1 MAINFPSTAGQAT
14 DGTFT
19 YLVAGITYSWN
30 GESWTAAGSGAT
42 ATNLTVFSV
51 TNATASGGG
60 SLAYDS
66 NTGDFSYT
74 PPDLSSYLTLY
85 GPVSN
90 HSDVTI
96 TNPQADQVLRYN
108 SSSLAWENT
117 DLSVTVDSLSD
128 TDINSGGFNPLS
140 DGDLLQWNASQS
152 KWINDPNARSISSN
166 TGAYFGLGDPGTG
179 TPIIVQLEGLGAGG
193 ALELTNGGNPVAIS
207 FDFNTG
213 TSGQVITATGDDGF
227 GNATGA
233 NWSTP
238 ETPLQSRTTSQIT
251 AASLGIGSD
260 AAVSITTPPAYA
272 LLKIETSHAAWVT
285 LYTDTTSRTNDDGRS
300 ETTDPTPGSGVIAEV
315 ITTGATTQ
323 LISPGTIAYNANATG
338 TTYAKIVNKSGAIA
352 NVTVTLTYVQ
362 LEV

>member
-19 YLVAGITYSWN
+19 YVAAGITYSWN
-30 GESWTAAGSGAT
+30 GESWTAAGGGAT
-42 ATNLTVFSV
+42 ATDLTVFSA
-51 TNATASGGG
+51 TNAVASGGG

-66 NTGDFSYT
+66 NSGTFTLT

-108 SSSLAWENT
+108 AANLAWENT

-128 TDINSGGFNPLS
+128 TDLLNIQ
-140 DGDLLQWNASQS
+140 DGDIQRWNSISS
-152 KWINDPNARSISSN
+152 KWINTVNSADLVSTIN
-166 TGAYFGLGDPGTG
+166 TAYFGVGDPGTG
-179 TPIIVQLEGLGAGG
+179 TPSIVQLEGLGPGG
-193 ALELTNGGNPVAIS
+193 ALELTNGGSPVAIS

-213 TSGQVITATGDDGF
+213 TAGQVITATGDDGF

-238 ETPLQSRTTSQIT
+238 GTPLQSRTTAQIT
-251 AASLGIGSD
+251 ATSLAPNAS
-260 AAVSITTPPAYA
+260 ANVSINTPKTYA
-272 LLKIETSHAAWVT
+272 LLKIETSAAAWVT
-285 LYTDTTSRTNDDGRS
+285 LYTDTTSRTNDASRS

-315 ITTGATTQ
+315 ITNGAVTQ
-323 LISPGTIAYNANATG
+323 LISPGTIAYNSTG
-338 TTYAKIVNKSGAIA
+338 VATTYLKVVNRGVSTSNI
-352 NVTVTLTYVQ
+352 TVTLHFVQ
-362 LEV
+362 LEA

>member
-1 MAINFPSTAGQAT
+1 MAINFPSTQGQPI

-19 YLVAGITYSWN
+19 YVVSGITYSWN
-30 GESWTAAGSGAT
+30 GESWRAAGGGAT
-42 ATNLTVFSV
+42 ATDLTVFSV
-51 TNATASGGG
+51 TNNAASGGG
-60 SLAYDS
+60 SLAYNS

-108 SSSLAWENT
+108 ASNLAWENT

-128 TDINSGGFNPLS
+128 TDLLNIQ
-140 DGDLLQWNASQS
+140 DGDILRWNSTSS
-152 KWINDPNARSISSN
+152 KWINTVNSADLVSTLS
-166 TGAYFGLGDPGTG
+166 TAYFGVGDPGTG
-179 TPIIVQLEGLGAGG
+179 TPSIVQIEGIGPGG
-193 ALELTNGGNPVAIS
+193 ALELSNGGSPVAIS
-207 FDFNTG
+207 FNYNTG
-213 TSGQVITATGDDGF
+213 TAGQVITATGDDGF

-233 NWSTP
+233 DWSTP
-238 ETPLQSRTTSQIT
+238 GTPLQSRTTSQIT
-251 AASLGIGSD
+251 AASLPDGSD

-285 LYTDTTSRTNDDGRS
+285 LYTDTTSRTNDAGRS

-315 ITTGATTQ
+315 ITAGATTQ

-338 TTYAKIVNKSGAIA
+338 TTYAKVVNKSGATA
-352 NVTVTLTYVQ
+352 NITVTLTYIQ
-362 LEV
+362 LEA

>member
-19 YLVAGITYSWN
+19 YVVAGITYSWN

-85 GPVSN
+85 GSVSN
-90 HSDVTI
+90 HSDVSI
-96 TNPQADQVLRYN
+96 VNPQADQVLRYN
-108 SSSLAWENT
+108 SSNLAWENT
-117 DLSVTVDSLSD
+117 DFSVTVDSLSD
-128 TDINSGGFNPLS
+128 VTVSNVQDGDVLVYNSGIPGWVNNTNSASLVSTLS
-140 DGDLLQWNASQS
+140 
-152 KWINDPNARSISSN
+152 
-166 TGAYFGLGDPGTG
+166 TAYFGVGDPGTG
-179 TPIIVQLEGLGAGG
+179 TPSIVQLEGLGAGG
-193 ALELTNGGNPVAIS
+193 SLELTNGGFPVTIS
-207 FDFNTG
+207 FDSNTG
-213 TSGQVITATGDDGF
+213 VAGQVITATGNDGS

-238 ETPLQSRTTSQIT
+238 GTPLQSRTTSQIT
-251 AASLGIGSD
+251 AASLPDGSD

-285 LYTDTTSRTNDDGRS
+285 LYTDTTSRTNDGGRS

-338 TTYAKIVNKSGAIA
+338 TTYAKVVNKSGATA

-362 LEV
+362 LEA